1 MLFQH
6 SLKWGP
12 PAFFIDLRKMTETL
26 IESIRELVEPLILS
40 EGIELVDIECHQES
54 RGWILRIYVDSKG
67 GLTLS
72 HCSSLSEQIGDLFEV
87 KDIIPHS
94 YTLEVSSPG
103 LNRTLKREKDFIIYV
118 GETIKVKTSKP
129 IDQRRNF
136 KGKLLGYREGKV
148 MLSSDNQ
155 ELFIPI
161 SLISKANI
169 QYKFPDPKNKK
180 VRLNKKTL

>member
-1 MLFQH
+1 MLCQH

-12 PAFFIDLRKMTETL
+12 PAFFIDLRKMTKTL

-40 EGIELVDIECHQES
+40 EGIELVDIEYHQES
-54 RGWILRIYVDSKG
+54 RGWVLRIYIDSEG
-67 GLTLS
+67 GVTLS
-72 HCSSLSEQIGDLFEV
+72 HCSSLSEQIGDLLEV

-103 LNRTLKREKDFIIYV
+103 LNRTLKIEKDFIAYA

-161 SLISKANI
+161 ALISKANI

-180 VRLNKKTL
+180 VSLNKK